1 MMFWI
6 WLSCVVL
13 SPLALIEVT
22 VPPCLDHAMAAWIPG
37 YHASLN
43 IGSSQHSEKMTF
55 LPARGPDELPEPAAL
70 LLVPEPGAELVAA
83 GAALE
88 LELEF
93 ELPHPLSTTMTAAVR
108 AAAIDTRAAC
118 FALRKVTLLTLVM

>member
-1 MMFWI
+1 
-6 WLSCVVL
+6 
-13 SPLALIEVT
+13 
-22 VPPCLDHAMAAWIPG
+22 
-37 YHASLN
+37 
-43 IGSSQHSEKMTF
+43 MTF
-55 LPARGPDELPEPAAL
+55 LPARGPDELPEPAAV
-70 LLVPEPGAELVAA
+70 LLVPELVAA

-88 LELEF
+88 LELDF